1 MKKITFEPSSI
12 DELPETKTSEL
23 KMDLHVRLP
32 IPMYEQL
39 VTISREKGY
48 SKSDLVV
55 MALKVFL
62 K

>member
-1 MKKITFEPSSI
+1 MKKITFEPATI
-12 DELPETKTSEL
+12 DDLPETKEQEP

-48 SKSDLVV
+48 AKSDLVV
-55 MALKVFL
+55 MALKAFL